1 MLFNPDPSKPA
12 QKVLFSRK
20 KKVQIPQA
28 TSLNNIQV
36 ERASHYKH
44 LGILLDE
51 KLNFKQYV
59 NTAILKKKK
68 QDYICNKKTW
78 TYLATEIL
86 MIKYKAFLRHLIDY
100 GDIIYD

>member
-28 TSLNNIQV
+28 ISLNNIQV

-44 LGILLDE
+44 LGILLDK

-59 NTAILKKKK
+59 NTAILKKK
-68 QDYICNKKTW
+68 QNKIISVIKK
-78 TYLATEIL
+78 LGHIL
-86 MIKYKAFLRHLIDY
+86 PQKFL
-100 GDIIYD
+100 

>member
-68 QDYICNKKTW
+68 KTRL
-78 TYLATEIL
+78 YL
-86 MIKYKAFLRHLIDY
+86 
-100 GDIIYD
+100 